1 MKISERK
8 EVTHVTV
15 DEVIVGRKCDV
26 CGKDIEKSRDGMN
39 YNYFVIHTHHCDW
52 GNDSV
57 DSHEYYD
64 ACCPEC
70 VMKFTKDYVEDSF
83 VRMYNS
89 KVIEIE
95 HVRTLADG
103 ACDC

>member
-1 MKISERK
+1 MKITEKK

-26 CGKDIEKSRDGMN
+26 CGKEIEKSYDGRN
-39 YNYFVIHTHHCDW
+39 YNYFVIHTHHSDW

-57 DSHEYYD
+57 DSHKYYD
-64 ACCPEC
+64 ACCPAC

-83 VRMYNS
+83 VRMFNS

-95 HVRTLADG
+95 HVRSIYA
-103 ACDC
+103 